1 MRYLVLGVQELLE
14 SRRFF
19 DLQLDFVLF
28 FELVSRFSVASEAAA
43 VEAVVAVEAA
53 EQSRAR
59 LALADCEVVNGKF
72 SVGYTRL
79 IQSLP
84 SKNLPSLFP
93 LIFL

>member
-43 VEAVVAVEAA
+43 VEAVVAEAA

-59 LALADCEVVNGKF
+59 LALADCEVVNAKF
-72 SVGYTRL
+72 RVGYTRL